1 MAVADLLLTV
11 TLMPY
16 SVALL
21 YRGTRWFGGILGD
34 VTCKMLCYAIP
45 ISIAASVLTML
56 LISIDRFYAIFYP
69 LREKIFQRPKILSG
83 IIWILSFVMM
93 FPYVLLYKVQF
104 NQHQNGYDCAQVWP
118 WEDPNDPTFAETY
131 RVLKIFHICLFVM
144 IYALPLFITITIY
157 ILICRTLLL
166 RKIPGNV
173 TDSNRAAAEKSKR
186 KVVRLLVIICLVF
199 ALCWFP
205 TYVNH
210 FFWFVRHDQAH
221 LLPTEVQVVFS
232 WIAHANSAINPC
244 LYILLNRSFRNELFA
259 IFANLCPCQRETVP
273 ITVGTTPARGHASR
287 GWMEGQRIH
296 CPEAPERMR
305 VITLT

>member
-1 MAVADLLLTV
+1 MAVADLLLTLTV
-11 TLMPY
+11 MPY
-16 SVALL
+16 SVAFL
-21 YRGTRWFGGILGD
+21 YRNTRWFGGVLGN

-56 LISIDRFYAIFYP
+56 FISIDRFYVIFYP
-69 LREKIFQRPKILSG
+69 LRQKIFQRPKILSAL
-83 IIWILSFVMM
+83 IWIISCVIMS
-93 FPYVLLYKVQF
+93 PYVLFFQIEYKP
-104 NQHQNGYDCAQVWP
+104 HEKSYYCTQVWP
-118 WEDPNDPTFAETY
+118 WADPNDQTLEGTF
-131 RVLKIFHICLFVM
+131 RVLKIFHICVFIM

-186 KVVRLLVIICLVF
+186 KVVRLLVIICVVF

-210 FFWFVRHDQAH
+210 FFWYVRHDLGH
-221 LLPTEVQVVFS
+221 LLPMEVQLVFS

-244 LYILLNRSFRNELFA
+244 LYILLNRSFRNELFS
-259 IFANLCPCQRETVP
+259 IFADLCPRETVP
-273 ITVGTTPARGHASR
+273 ITVATTPARGNATR

-296 CPEAPERMR
+296 CPEAPERIR
-305 VITLT
+305 VISVT